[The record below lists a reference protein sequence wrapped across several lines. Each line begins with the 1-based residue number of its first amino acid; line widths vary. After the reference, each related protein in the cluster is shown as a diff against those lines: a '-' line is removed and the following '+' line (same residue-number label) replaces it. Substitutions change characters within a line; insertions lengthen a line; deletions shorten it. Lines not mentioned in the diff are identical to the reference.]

1 MNDPIALALKERLE
15 LKPLQGDL
23 VAVGEDEIFLAQNNK
38 SYIAYYDLEKFYTPQ
53 PGSKPRVISLKF
65 QEV

>member
-15 LKPLQGDL
+15 LKAPEDL
-23 VAVGEDEIFLAQNNK
+23 VAVGEDEIFLIRGGK
-38 SYIAYYDLEKFYTPQ
+38 SYLAYYDLEKFYTPQ
-53 PGSKPRVISLKF
+53 PSSKPRVISLKF